1 MTHYNRYTK
10 SLLTALLA
18 TAFCCLAAVDA
29 AAKDYVP
36 EDYVWTSP
44 SQNSAGSMPCG
55 GHDVGMNVWVED
67 GDVMFYVA
75 RSGMFDENNT
85 LLKAGRFRLRL
96 ASDPFRGGDGSFTQ
110 TLRLSDGAV
119 YIKGGDAEVR
129 LWADV
134 YTSAVYMEITSKTK
148 TDATLNYESW
158 RYKDRPVT
166 KAECQQCSYKWV
178 LPKDCT
184 TFADSIRADGATLDF
199 WHKNRQETVF
209 DYAVSQQKLDDVKAQ
224 LDDILGGLRFGG
236 RMTAPGFTFA
246 GTEDGVYASTDYR
259 AWRFEAKG
267 LRKSTVTFVLYTGD
281 NVPEAP
287 AAKASRKRSAEWWHG
302 YWQRSHIQ
310 TAPSN
315 SPRGGAFEVTKNNN
329 EQASGANL
337 SSPIGGND
345 GAVRNNKQTG
355 EANLSSPTGGVE
367 GAVRNYEL
375 FRYMLGCNAYGQWPT
390 RFNGG
395 LFTFD
400 PVYVDPKTPFT
411 PDYRKWGGGTMTA
424 QNQRLVYWPMLK
436 SGDTDMMVSSFDTYL
451 RLLHNANLRVKHYWG
466 HGGAFFSEHLESFGL
481 PNPAEYGKHKPGD
494 DPGMERN
501 AWLEY
506 QWDTVLEFC
515 SMILQAHFYAGMDIT
530 KYEPLIIQSLQ
541 FFDEHY
547 QMLAR
552 QRGVKPLDGDGK
564 LVLYPSSACETY
576 KMAYNPS
583 SVVAALKVV
592 TEQFERYKNGSPLNS
607 SSGGASEATQQN
619 NGTTGKA
626 SQSSPTGGVEGAF
639 ASRIPD
645 IPLRTIGGDTCIAPA
660 IVWARIQNVE
670 TPQLYPVFP
679 WRVYGLG
686 RDGLDIARNTYLKD
700 PHALE
705 MRTHIG
711 WKQDNIWAACLG
723 LTDEAVRLN
732 TAKLADGPYR
742 FPAFWD
748 PGYDWAPDCNRGGGA
763 MIGLQEMLLQ
773 ETPDGELLLFPAW
786 PKDVDA
792 CFRLHATGGRI
803 VEAEIKDGK
812 VTSKVM
818 KNEE

>member
-1 MTHYNRYTK
+1 MKNLYRDRLNRTFK
-10 SLLTALLA
+10 FSATGLFAFSFALITAL
-18 TAFCCLAAVDA
+18 AAIPAVA
-29 AAKDYVP
+29 GDYVP
-36 EDYVWTSP
+36 SDYVWTSP

-85 LLKAGRFRLRL
+85 LLKAGRFRLSL
-96 ASDPFRGGDGSFTQ
+96 ASDPFRGGDGTFSQ

-119 YIKGGDAEVR
+119 YVKGGDAEVR
-129 LWADV
+129 IWADV
-134 YTSAVYMEITSKTK
+134 HTSAVFMEITSKTK
-148 TDATLNYESW
+148 TDAILSYESW

-184 TFADSIRADGATLDF
+184 TFADSIRADGSRLDF

-209 DYAVSQQKLDDVKAQ
+209 DFTVNREQ
-224 LDDILGGLRFGG
+224 LDDRKQQLYNPIGGLRFGG
-236 RMTAPGFTFA
+236 RMSAPNFKFN
-246 GTEDGVYASTDYR
+246 GTKDGVYASTDYR
-259 AWRFEAKG
+259 AWQFKASG
-267 LRKSTVTFVLYTGD
+267 LRKSTVSFILYTGD

-287 AAKASRKRSAEWWHG
+287 SAKVSRKRSAEWWHA
-302 YWQRSHIQ
+302 YWQRSYIQ
-310 TAPSN
+310 TATSN
-315 SPRGGAFEVTKNNN
+315 SPG
-329 EQASGANL
+329 SGA
-337 SSPIGGND
+337 IG
-345 GAVRNNKQTG
+345 R
-355 EANLSSPTGGVE
+355 
-367 GAVRNYEL
+367 AVRNYEL

-390 RFNGG
+390 KFNGS

-436 SGDTDMMVSSFDTYL
+436 SGDTDMMASQFDTYL
-451 RLLHNANLRVKHYWG
+451 RLLPTAVTRTKHYWG
-466 HGGAFFSEHLESFGL
+466 HGGASFCEQIENFGL

-530 KYEPLIIQSLQ
+530 KYEPLITLSLQ

-547 QMLAR
+547 QMLAK
-552 QRGVKPLDGDGK
+552 QRGVKALDGDGK
-564 LVLYPSSACETY
+564 LILYPSSGCETY

-592 TEQFERYKNGSPLNS
+592 TEQFEKYKAMKGNTDFSAYAIDSTFKNRLP
-607 SSGGASEATQQN
+607 E
-619 NGTTGKA
+619 
-626 SQSSPTGGVEGAF
+626 
-639 ASRIPD
+639 
-645 IPLRTIGGDTCIAPA
+645 IPLRTVGGDTCIAPA
-660 IVWARIQNVE
+660 VVWARIQNVE

-686 RDGLDIARNTYLKD
+686 RGGLDIARNTYQKD
-700 PHALE
+700 PHALK

-773 ETPDGELLLFPAW
+773 ETPDGEPLLFPAW

-792 CFRLHATGGRI
+792 RFRLHATGGRI
-803 VEAEIKDGK
+803 VDAEIKDGK
-812 VTSKVM
+812 VKSNIIVECK
-818 KNEE
+818 